1 MAVPVSLNL
10 SIECRRRSA
19 ISGDRNMS
27 ADYIQPLQALKAKM
41 VQKRRA
47 LAEAIHASRRGK
59 GKRRRKLVKL
69 QQEIDVIDGAI
80 ADEQLLAPTLRNQLS
95 KA

>member
-1 MAVPVSLNL
+1 
-10 SIECRRRSA
+10 
-19 ISGDRNMS
+19 
-27 ADYIQPLQALKAKM
+27 
-41 VQKRRA
+41 

-69 QQEIDVIDGAI
+69 QQEIDGIDGAI